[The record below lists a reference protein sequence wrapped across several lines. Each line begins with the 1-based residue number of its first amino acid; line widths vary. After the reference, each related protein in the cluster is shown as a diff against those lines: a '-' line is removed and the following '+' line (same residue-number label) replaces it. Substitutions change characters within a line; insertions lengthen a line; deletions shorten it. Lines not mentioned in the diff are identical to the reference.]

1 MSSGL
6 IVLIIVIINTII
18 GIVVF
23 FWDLFRE
30 KGNYAYVHLSVI
42 VFCPVVGALFFLCAY
57 LMELIFDE
65 KLSLSYQDIGFDTTR
80 RVKKVKKGFLEEVD
94 ILPLEE
100 AFSVSGK
107 QERRRAL
114 LTALKRDYK
123 KNISSVQLG
132 LNNEDGETSHY
143 AASAI
148 LSLTTEFLN
157 KIAKLRAAFEKNEN
171 QPQSARDYIDT
182 LAEFMNGEI
191 LDSIDKKKYAK
202 TYVDVVNWLYE
213 NHKEAVN
220 VLDFAYALKLLIE
233 FEDFDY
239 ALTLSEKAQ
248 KEYPDEDIIYY
259 LMMKAY
265 YNSENFPKLK
275 ETLGRVMASE
285 INISNETLQVI
296 RFFNY
301 RP

>member
-1 MSSGL
+1 MSSGF
-6 IVLIIVIINTII
+6 IVLIIIIVNTII
-18 GIVVF
+18 GLLVF
-23 FWDLFRE
+23 FWDLLRK
-30 KGNYAYVHLSVI
+30 KGKYAYVHLSVI
-42 VFCPVVGALFFLCAY
+42 VFCPVVGIIFFLGAY
-57 LMELIFDE
+57 LMELLFND
-65 KLSLSYQDIGFDTTR
+65 KLDLAYRDIGFDTTR
-80 RVKKVKKGFLEEVD
+80 RVKKIKKGFLEEVD

-123 KNISSVQLG
+123 RNISSVQLG

-157 KIAKLRAAFEKNEN
+157 RLGRLKAAFDENEN
-171 QPQSARDYIDT
+171 QPQTARDYLDT
-182 LAEFMNGEI
+182 LAEFMNGDI

-202 TYVDVVNWLYE
+202 TYINIVDWLY
-213 NHKEAVN
+213 NNYKEE
-220 VLDFAYALKLLIE
+220 VLVEDFAYALGLLVE
-233 FEDFDY
+233 FEDY
-239 ALTLSEKAQ
+239 EHALTLSERAL
-248 KEYPDEDIIYY
+248 KEYPDEDVIYY
-259 LMMKAY
+259 LIMKAY
-265 YNSENFPKLK
+265 YNSSNYEKLK
-275 ETLGRVMASE
+275 ELLGRIMAST

-301 RP
+301 KP